1 MRSTDPVVAQGAMEV
16 PDMTN
21 ETPSLAVDPAVTAEA
36 QPVVR
41 PRPSPGD
48 AFVLFC
54 LVAAPFLV
62 LFMLAL
68 TTGR

>member
-1 MRSTDPVVAQGAMEV
+1 MPHK
-16 PDMTN
+16 
-21 ETPSLAVDPAVTAEA
+21 TPIHAVQAEL